1 MNELKRILKEYFASY
16 EYLAEHKAHGPL
28 TVTTDQLAEALVAAA
43 LEGLG
48 ATGDVPPE
56 ALTTDALPPA
66 AAKKK
71 RAPKS
76 EVAA

>member
-1 MNELKRILKEYFASY
+1 MNELKRILKQYFASY

-43 LEGLG
+43 AE
-48 ATGDVPPE
+48 AIEPPE
-56 ALTTDALPPA
+56 ALDAPYEAPA
-66 AAKKK
+66 AAAVVAKRK
-71 RAPKS
+71 RAPKA